1 MIFEHFV
8 HYSYEQ
14 EMEYNLE
21 LEQKSNQEMKHWEHL
36 KYGKFQTESS

>member
-1 MIFEHFV
+1 MSYMIFEHFV

-21 LEQKSNQEMKHWEHL
+21 LEQKSN
-36 KYGKFQTESS
+36 